1 MSLKW
6 NENGKNKEENGG
18 EDEALELDDKETEEK
33 SCTLPKKEE
42 RECEGCT

>member
-6 NENGKNKEENGG
+6 NENGKNKEENDG
-18 EDEALELDDKETEEK
+18 EEETLEIDDKDEKEK

-42 RECEGCT
+42 KECEACT